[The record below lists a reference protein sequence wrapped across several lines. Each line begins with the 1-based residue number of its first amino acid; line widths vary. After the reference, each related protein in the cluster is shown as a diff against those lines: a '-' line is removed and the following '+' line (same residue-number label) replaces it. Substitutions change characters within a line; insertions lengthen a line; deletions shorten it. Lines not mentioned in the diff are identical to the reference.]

1 MSEALREAAKYQA
14 LKEVCEILTGAWVQV
29 HKASQRADA
38 CGNRD
43 LAAEARHASEA
54 TRSAMQ
60 KAKLEKARWERTL
73 EDD

>member
-1 MSEALREAAKYQA
+1 VSVSEAARYQA
-14 LKEVCEILTGAWVQV
+14 LKEVCSVLTGAWVQV

-54 TRSAMQ
+54 TRRAMQ

>member
-1 MSEALREAAKYQA
+1 VSEALREVTRYQA

-54 TRSAMQ
+54 TRRAMQ
-60 KAKLEKARWERTL
+60 KAKLERARWERTL
-73 EDD
+73 EDE